1 MHEFTPQEKEDSLE
15 LADMVNSIVTVA
27 NEIIKCHG
35 IPYEA
40 SDINGTIAN
49 WIDTVSGNY
58 VELIKTNEIDGY
70 IYTVTAYADQS
81 YDAYLIGFQFSDDTD
96 KPIQIDEDW
105 VEIED
110 PFDAQWFNSTIEMYT
125 LLANSGI
132 GALAVIDRADYNKKF
147 WQAITSLALSDKKI
161 EQQVHEAAVASDQGN
176 DEALLTVMA
185 KLLSEDTS
193 RESAF
198 TTYEWVKTAR
208 EAPDFERDIAIEA
221 IHDHILQRG
230 YGIVDMDA
238 LEEQLIQ
245 FTKSDHY
252 KNKYPGN
259 E

>member
-1 MHEFTPQEKEDSLE
+1 MHEFTPQESEDSLE

-27 NEIIKCHG
+27 DEIIKCHG
-35 IPYEA
+35 VPYENT
-40 SDINGTIAN
+40 DIDGTIAV

-58 VELIKTNEIDGY
+58 VELIKTNELDGY
-70 IYTVTAYADQS
+70 IYTVTAFTDQS

-96 KPIQIDEDW
+96 KPVQIDEDW

-110 PFDAQWFNSTIEMYT
+110 PFDTEWVDPTIEMYT

-132 GALAVIDRADYNKKF
+132 GALAVIDRADYNNKF
-147 WQAITSLALSDKKI
+147 WQAITSLALSD
-161 EQQVHEAAVASDQGN
+161 EAVEYQVHEAVVASEQGS

-185 KLLSEDTS
+185 RLLSEDTT
-193 RESAF
+193 RESAY

-221 IHDHILQRG
+221 IHDHIMQRG
-230 YGIVDMDA
+230 YGIVDMDN

-252 KNKYPGN
+252 KNKYPSN